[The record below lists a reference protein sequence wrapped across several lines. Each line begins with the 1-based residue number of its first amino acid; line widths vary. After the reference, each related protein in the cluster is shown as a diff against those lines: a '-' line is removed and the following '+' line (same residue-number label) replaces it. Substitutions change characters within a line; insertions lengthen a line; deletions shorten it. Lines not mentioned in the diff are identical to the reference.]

1 MALAVLPFSA
11 VEVQRK
17 GGSRAATLHAAL
29 DATILD
35 LRTAANSDAVYLGEK
50 GCVDGDLL
58 SELAEFSRPRSD
70 KALRIVVSSVRGD
83 RGGSKEKVWLRNH
96 VRGRS
101 YGPVGEWL
109 LARLAPL
116 QVVERPEVRRSL
128 LKPDTWLEGD
138 VHHRIDLRIA
148 ADGTVAGGSNVPRK
162 GPRTKALPPD
172 AWARVDAAVQQV
184 LTEAVGAAVAA
195 PAGADAPAE
204 RIETVSLPLWPQPG
218 HSESLAPLSP
228 SIPSP

>member
-116 QVVERPEVRRSL
+116 QVVEPDGSQIRAASYLRVR
-128 LKPDTWLEGD
+128 G
-138 VHHRIDLRIA
+138 
-148 ADGTVAGGSNVPRK
+148 
-162 GPRTKALPPD
+162 PD
-172 AWARVDAAVQQV
+172 AEATTLPRV
-184 LTEAVGAAVAA
+184 LRGMESELGGAAK
-195 PAGADAPAE
+195 
-204 RIETVSLPLWPQPG
+204 
-218 HSESLAPLSP
+218 LA
-228 SIPSP
+228 